1 MYDCLVSDTSSNTAY
16 SALTYLRRVDPRDTT
31 DQNGGAPEILAWKNH
46 HLGVLVEMNKL
57 MELQPCIMESSL
69 GKQVL
74 RREERAW
81 RKKMDKKQDLCHE
94 EMVALINQIISFHT
108 KDSAKTE
115 EKIWNNVNLS
125 ILPVFLSAAFVFGFL
140 ACWLFSAIFH

>member
-1 MYDCLVSDTSSNTAY
+1 MVSDTVCHQLY
-16 SALTYLRRVDPRDTT
+16 LVLTYLRRVGPKETT
-31 DQNGGAPEILAWKNH
+31 DQNGRAPEILAWKNH

-81 RKKMDKKQDLCHE
+81 RKEMEAKQDSCHE
-94 EMVALINQIISFHT
+94 EMVALINQIISLHT